1 MSFTFVEARAIF
13 SLKGVTAMDQEK
25 IGSFIAENRKA
36 KGFTQIEFAEKLGV
50 SNKSVSRWETGKN
63 MPDVSLFLPICDALN
78 ISVNELLIG
87 ERIATQ
93 ENKKADEIFVETI
106 QASNKKLKSAQIV
119 IYILAVLVNALFMIG
134 VPLTAT
140 PVDAMAVPLA
150 ALLGGAVSAL
160 LLSCLNIKPIWL
172 FIFIPISVIEL
183 LVGSIIYCGALYDYG
198 LPYAT
203 ILAFVQLTLFL
214 LAMGIRKIIRKLIKT
229 KRKNKSS

>member
-1 MSFTFVEARAIF
+1 
-13 SLKGVTAMDQEK
+13 MDQEK
-25 IGSFIAENRKA
+25 NGSFLAENRKA

-63 MPDVSLFLPICDALN
+63 MPDVSLFLPICDALD
-78 ISVNELLIG
+78 ISVNEFLIG
-87 ERIATQ
+87 ERITTQ
-93 ENKKADEIFVETI
+93 ENKRADEILVETI
-106 QASNKKLKSAQIV
+106 KASNKKLKSAQIV

-140 PVDAMAVPLA
+140 PSDAMAVPLA

-160 LLSCLNIKPIWL
+160 LLSCLNIKPVWL

-183 LVGSIIYCGALYDYG
+183 LVGSIIYCGELYDYG

-203 ILAFVQLTLFL
+203 ILAFIQLAIFLLTLTVR
-214 LAMGIRKIIRKLIKT
+214 IIVKKIM
-229 KRKNKSS
+229 KSKSRH

>member
-1 MSFTFVEARAIF
+1 
-13 SLKGVTAMDQEK
+13 MDQEK
-25 IGSFIAENRKA
+25 IGSFLAENRKA

-63 MPDVSLFLPICDALN
+63 MPDVSLFLPICDALD
-78 ISVNELLIG
+78 ISVNEFLIG
-87 ERIATQ
+87 ERITTQ
-93 ENKKADEIFVETI
+93 ENKRADEILVETI
-106 QASNKKLKSAQIV
+106 KASNKKLKSAQIV

-140 PVDAMAVPLA
+140 PSDAMAVPLA

-183 LVGSIIYCGALYDYG
+183 LVGSIIYCGELYDYG

-203 ILAFVQLTLFL
+203 ILAFIQLAIFLLTLTVR
-214 LAMGIRKIIRKLIKT
+214 IIVKKIM
-229 KRKNKSS
+229 KSKSRH